1 VEAFLNDW
9 EKVPE
14 ENEGT
19 VGRSSAM
26 IDFLKRLFDRLPIAP
41 EKREVFNLPNTI
53 SMLRIGVIPVLF
65 FLLLSPGKV
74 MSLVIA
80 ILFIAAALTDLLDGY
95 IARKYQI
102 VTTMGKFLDPIADK
116 LIVNTAMIMM
126 IPISR
131 IPAWIVAVIVIR
143 DFAVDGIRN
152 IASSNGIVIQ
162 ASPLGKRKTLCQ
174 IFAVSALM
182 IHYPFIGAD
191 AHVVGMVILYI
202 ALILTVVSG
211 TEYFVKFYRTSI
223 QKN

>member
-1 VEAFLNDW
+1 
-9 EKVPE
+9 
-14 ENEGT
+14 
-19 VGRSSAM
+19 M

-65 FLLLSPGKV
+65 FLLLSPGKI

-126 IPISR
+126 IPINR

-143 DFAVDGIRN
+143 DFVVDGIRN

-202 ALILTVVSG
+202 ALILTVASG
-211 TEYFVKFYRTSI
+211 AEYFVKFYKTSI
-223 QKN
+223 KKN